1 MAEINIKVR
10 LSSQADEILTT
21 IIGAT
26 GWTKKTTIDKL
37 IKGGADIVGET
48 LACPQDDNSLDY
60 DARRRNWE
68 RLQAN
73 LKGLNRG
80 TKKQTLAISQNNKD
94 HLKKIAQTTGL
105 GNGIILS
112 LILMTYHERMKS
124 SEQRDLDRNYKA
136 NLILK
141 SILEKREQIKS
152 TVLEMESSWYELTQL
167 YESSN
172 DSPAYDE
179 LLYFFDGFHQM
190 GLHKD

>member
-10 LSSQADEILTT
+10 LSSQADEVLAKIV
-21 IIGAT
+21 GAT
-26 GWTKKTTIDKL
+26 GWTKKAAIDKL
-37 IKGGADIVGET
+37 ISGGAEVIQNT
-48 LACPQDDNSLDY
+48 LAQPEDY
-60 DARRRNWE
+60 ESESYEARRRNWE
-68 RLQAN
+68 RLQTN
-73 LKGLNRG
+73 LKRLNRG
-80 TKKQTLAISQNNKD
+80 TKKQCIAISQNNKD
-94 HLKKIAQTTGL
+94 KLTKIAQTTGL

-124 SEQRDLDRNYKA
+124 GEQHELDRIYKA
-136 NLILK
+136 KGILK